1 MSQKPKPLA
10 DRNFDK
16 MVTKFANRIYGTF
29 KGQLRLELL
38 QEDLGALRDGA
49 PMDVWDAGC
58 GFGQMALWFG
68 EQGHRITG
76 CDISEKMLAEAQ
88 DRFAKAEIEATLI
101 QAPAQEVAAT
111 LPPQD
116 LVLFH
121 AVIEWLAKPIETLEI
136 VADRVRPSGHL
147 SLLFFN
153 HHGLIYRNA
162 LRGSWRLKYLLEEA
176 WYGKGKNLTPPHP
189 QKPEELIAWLQKHGF
204 EIIAHTGIRVFHDY
218 MEDEARNG
226 SDMEEL
232 RLLERKYCRE
242 ETFRD
247 MGRYVHLLAKKRD
260 EGAPRSAPSCSIRT
274 FHPTIMGVSEPFAM

>member
-1 MSQKPKPLA
+1 MEKPKSRSSGWVNMSQSLKPLE

-16 MVTKFANRIYGTF
+16 MAKKFADRIYGTF

-38 QEDLGALRDGA
+38 QEDLSTLHESE

-68 EQGHRITG
+68 ERGHRITG
-76 CDISEKMLAEAQ
+76 CDISEKMLAGARE
-88 DRFAKAEIEATLI
+88 RFAEAEIDATLI
-101 QAPAQEVAAT
+101 HAPAQEVAVT

-121 AVIEWLAKPIETLEI
+121 AVIEWLANPLETLKI
-136 VADRVRPSGHL
+136 VADRVRPGGHL

-162 LRGSWRLKYLLEEA
+162 LRGSWRLQYLLDEA

-189 QKPEELIAWLQKHGF
+189 QKPEVLIDWLGVHGF
-204 EIIAHTGIRVFHDY
+204 EIVAHTGIRVFHDY
-218 MEDEARNG
+218 MEEEARSS

-242 ETFRD
+242 ETFRT
-247 MGRYVHLLAKKRD
+247 MGRYVHLLAKKK
-260 EGAPRSAPSCSIRT
+260 
-274 FHPTIMGVSEPFAM
+274 

>member
-1 MSQKPKPLA
+1 MAHIPRPLE

-16 MVTKFANRIYGTF
+16 MAEKFADRIYGTF

-38 QEDLGALRDGA
+38 QEDLAALQAGA

-68 EQGHRITG
+68 ERGHRITG
-76 CDISEKMLAEAQ
+76 CDISGKMLDRAREQFDEAGI
-88 DRFAKAEIEATLI
+88 DATLI

-111 LPPQD
+111 LPVQD

-121 AVIEWLAKPIETLEI
+121 AVIEWLSRPLETLKI
-136 VADRVRPSGHL
+136 VADRVRPGGHL

-162 LRGSWRLKYLLEEA
+162 LRGSWRLQHLLDEA

-189 QKPEELIAWLQKHGF
+189 QKPEVLLDWLAAHGF
-204 EIIAHTGIRVFHDY
+204 EIIVHTGIRVFHDY
-218 MEDEARNG
+218 MEEAARAE
-226 SDMEEL
+226 SDLEKL
-232 RLLERKYCRE
+232 QLLERKYCRE
-242 ETFRD
+242 STFRN
-247 MGRYVHLLAKKRD
+247 MGRYVHLLAKRV
-260 EGAPRSAPSCSIRT
+260 G
-274 FHPTIMGVSEPFAM
+274 

>member
-1 MSQKPKPLA
+1 MGKPKCRSSGWTDMARSTKALV

-16 MVTKFANRIYGTF
+16 MADKFADRIYGTF

-38 QEDLGALRDGA
+38 QEDLTALRDGA
-49 PMDVWDAGC
+49 PMEVWDAGC

-68 EQGHRITG
+68 EQGHRIIG
-76 CDISEKMLAEAQ
+76 CDISEKMLTGARE
-88 DRFAKAEIEATLI
+88 RFAKAGIDATFI
-101 QAPAQEVAAT
+101 HAPAQEIATT

-121 AVIEWLAKPIETLEI
+121 AVIEWLAKPLETLEI
-136 VADRVRPSGHL
+136 VADRVRPGGYL

-162 LRGSWRLKYLLEEA
+162 LRGSWRLQYLLDEA

-189 QKPEELIAWLQKHGF
+189 QKPEVLIDWLEAHGF
-204 EIIAHTGIRVFHDY
+204 AIEVHTGIRVFHDY
-218 MEDEARNG
+218 MEEAARAE

-242 ETFRD
+242 ATFRS
-247 MGRYVHLLAKKRD
+247 MGRYVHLLAKKM
-260 EGAPRSAPSCSIRT
+260 E
-274 FHPTIMGVSEPFAM
+274 

>member
-1 MSQKPKPLA
+1 MAHHPTSLKSLE

-16 MVTKFANRIYGTF
+16 MAGKFADRIYGTF
-29 KGQLRLELL
+29 KGELRLELL
-38 QEDLGALRDGA
+38 QEDLAALHAGA

-68 EQGHRITG
+68 KQGHRIVG
-76 CDISEKMLAEAQ
+76 CDISEKMLTSARE
-88 DRFAKAEIEATLI
+88 RFAQAGIEAKLI
-101 QAPAQEVAAT
+101 QAPAQEVAAN
-111 LPPQD
+111 LSLQD

-121 AVIEWLAKPIETLEI
+121 AVIEWLAKPLQTLEI
-136 VADRVRPSGHL
+136 VADRVCPGGHL

-189 QKPEELIAWLQKHGF
+189 QKPEVLIDWLEQHGF
-204 EIIAHTGIRVFHDY
+204 TIVAHTGIRVFHDY
-218 MEDEARNG
+218 MEEEARAD
-226 SDMEEL
+226 SDLEEL

-242 ETFRD
+242 ETFRN
-247 MGRYVHLLAKKRD
+247 MGRYVHLLAKKR
-260 EGAPRSAPSCSIRT
+260 
-274 FHPTIMGVSEPFAM
+274 

>member
-1 MSQKPKPLA
+1 MAHPQKALE

-16 MVTKFANRIYGTF
+16 MAKKFADRIYGTF

-38 QEDLGALRDGA
+38 QEDLAALHTGA

-68 EQGHRITG
+68 EQGHRIVG
-76 CDISEKMLAEAQ
+76 CDISEKMLAGARE
-88 DRFAKAEIEATLI
+88 RFTQASIEAKLI
-101 QAPAQEVAAT
+101 QAPAQEVAST
-111 LPPQD
+111 LSPQD

-121 AVIEWLAKPIETLEI
+121 AVIEWLAKPLETLEI
-136 VADRVRPSGHL
+136 IADRVRPGGHL

-153 HHGLIYRNA
+153 HNGLIYRNA
-162 LRGSWRLKYLLEEA
+162 LRGSWRLKYLLDEA

-189 QKPEELIAWLQKHGF
+189 QKPEVLIDWLEKHGF
-204 EIIAHTGIRVFHDY
+204 EIVAHTGIRVFHDY
-218 MEDEARNG
+218 MEEEARAE

-242 ETFRD
+242 ETFRN
-247 MGRYVHLLAKKRD
+247 MGRYVHLLAKR
-260 EGAPRSAPSCSIRT
+260 R
-274 FHPTIMGVSEPFAM
+274 

>member
-1 MSQKPKPLA
+1 VGPRALT

-16 MVTKFANRIYGTF
+16 LTDKFADRIYGTF

-38 QEDLGALRDGA
+38 KEDLAPLRSGD

-58 GFGQMALWFG
+58 GMGQMALWLAEG
-68 EQGHRITG
+68 GHRLT
-76 CDISEKMLAEAQ
+76 CNDISEKMLQGAQERFEKVGGDAVFHHASAQ
-88 DRFAKAEIEATLI
+88 DLAG
-101 QAPAQEVAAT
+101 Q

-121 AVIEWLAKPIETLEI
+121 AVIEWLARPLETLEI
-136 VADRVRPSGHL
+136 VADRVKRGGYL

-162 LRGSWRLKYLLEEA
+162 LRGSWRLAYLLDEA

-189 QKPEELIAWLQKHGF
+189 QRPEVLTGWLQSHGF
-204 EIIAHTGIRVFHDY
+204 GITAHTGIRVFHDY
-218 MEDEARNG
+218 MEEEARAE
-226 SDMEEL
+226 SDMQEL

-242 ETFRD
+242 ETFRN
-247 MGRYVHLLAKKRD
+247 MGRYVHILAKRL
-260 EGAPRSAPSCSIRT
+260 
-274 FHPTIMGVSEPFAM
+274 